1 MAEVVAVC
9 ISENK
14 GERKKPVSSVE
25 LRVDHGIVGD
35 AHAGDWHRQVSLLA
49 QESINKMRALGLDV
63 TTGDFAENITTS
75 GIELVSL
82 PIGSRLQIGETLLE
96 VTQIGKECHTRCA
109 IFHQAG
115 DCVMPKEGIFAKVIK
130 PGSIRPGDGIE
141 AVAAPIKIE
150 WRHYD
155 KAGATCDR
163 CGDTGTNLKQVIA
176 EYAGH
181 GVVIELQE
189 TLLTEEQISES
200 NLVLINGLPLED
212 LLTATTGESDCPSC
226 SCLTGSETS
235 CRTVQCGGEVYEEL
249 TPELIR
255 KGIEAVLGR

>member
-14 GERKKPVSSVE
+14 GERKKPVATVE

-35 AHAGDWHRQVSLLA
+35 AHAADWHRQVSLLA
-49 QESINKMRALGLDV
+49 QESINKMQALGLDV
-63 TTGDFAENITTS
+63 TAGDFAENITTS

-96 VTQIGKECHTRCA
+96 VTQIGKECHNRCA
-109 IFHQAG
+109 IYYQAG
-115 DCVMPKEGIFAKVIK
+115 DCVMPKEGIFVKVINPGSIK
-130 PGSIRPGDGIE
+130 PGDQILR
-141 AVAAPIKIE
+141 VAPPLKVE

-155 KAGATCDR
+155 KDGATCER
-163 CGDTGTNLKQVIA
+163 CGDTGANLRQVIA
-176 EYAGH
+176 GFVAK
-181 GVVIELQE
+181 GVPIELHE
-189 TLLTEEQISES
+189 TLLESDRIAES
-200 NLVLINGLPLED
+200 NLVLINGVALEE
-212 LLTATTGESDCPSC
+212 LLAATTGASDCPSC

-235 CRTVQCGGEVYEEL
+235 CRTVQCGGEIYEEL

-255 KGIEAVLGR
+255 KGIEAALLR